1 VAKGCEALGPRV
13 HAAEQADRNEV
24 HAVERRDVV
33 DAVRMEPIDRADVG
47 SDIVDHGTK
56 REKLGVRVR
65 TEQDHF
71 NASSLSI
78 AA

>member
-1 VAKGCEALGPRV
+1 
-13 HAAEQADRNEV
+13 
-24 HAVERRDVV
+24 
-33 DAVRMEPIDRADVG
+33 MEPIDGADVG